1 MLKTYH
7 YGSVRVTVNLLKK
20 LGIIIAG
27 LGISGAIGA
36 VSAVLLLYVLIDAT
50 IAGADDAIWLYLC
63 AVIGVI
69 IGGICFK
76 VVLWAGRKNK
86 LSH

>member
-7 YGSVRVTVNLLKK
+7 CGSARLPVNLLKK
-20 LGIIIAG
+20 LGIITAG

-76 VVLWAGRKNK
+76 VVLWAGKKNK

>member
-7 YGSVRVTVNLLKK
+7 YGSIRVTVNLLKK
-20 LGIIIAG
+20 LGIITAG

-63 AVIGVI
+63 AVIGVT

-76 VVLWAGRKNK
+76 VVLWAGKKNK

>member
-20 LGIIIAG
+20 LGIITAG

-76 VVLWAGRKNK
+76 VVLWAGKKNK